1 MGACGWIGHGR
12 DGLRQQE
19 DQGALPGGEGALAV
33 ERRVTVHGIARMPVR
48 ATSASTVAGL
58 DISPG
63 SVQRRRCP
71 RGRVLCVRRVGTVR
85 RSVRTEEGEMID
97 EGGVP
102 EDDAVVAGRTLVDA
116 RFHALLLDGDTGSAG
131 ETTIAS
137 VVVAAGVMVA
147 GTTADART
155 IVRTLATVAGAED
168 DGRNEAGTK
177 VEAEVGATDGAATS
191 AVKAPVGDEEEVASS
206 AVPHD
211 DAIVTKVKAHVDDRW
226 VNYRKRSKLY
236 KV

>member
-1 MGACGWIGHGR
+1 
-12 DGLRQQE
+12 
-19 DQGALPGGEGALAV
+19 
-33 ERRVTVHGIARMPVR
+33 
-48 ATSASTVAGL
+48 
-58 DISPG
+58 
-63 SVQRRRCP
+63 
-71 RGRVLCVRRVGTVR
+71 
-85 RSVRTEEGEMID
+85 MID